1 MNKQRRNKLVNIG
14 LRLENIKT
22 ELEHLLIEEEYY
34 YDNIPENLQY
44 SLRAEIAEE
53 AIDNMQNATSNLN
66 EILDLIDE
74 VIENI
79 DDSIV

>member
-1 MNKQRRNKLVNIG
+1 MNKQRRKKLVDIG

-22 ELEHLLIEEEYY
+22 ELERLLIEEEEY
-34 YDNIPENLQY
+34 YDNIPENLQC

-53 AIDNMQNATSNLN
+53 TIDNMQNATSNLD

-79 DDSIV
+79 DNSIV